1 MVDFECGELNWTEI
15 NQESKKKFH
24 KLGKL
29 GSSKSGEGIAKFG
42 FLILPTLSIP
52 SIKQQHLL
60 DEKFIKKNSHVKG
73 KEPLI
78 NCLVFFL
85 SPCSI
90 PKSKKQQLDEKH

>member
-29 GSSKSGEGIAKFG
+29 GNSKSGEGIAKFG

-60 DEKFIKKNSHVKG
+60 DEKINKK
-73 KEPLI
+73 
-78 NCLVFFL
+78 
-85 SPCSI
+85 
-90 PKSKKQQLDEKH
+90 KKFTCQGERTLN

>member
-42 FLILPTLSIP
+42 FSYPSHPFYSKYQATTSTRWKINNKKKKFTCQGERTL
-52 SIKQQHLL
+52 
-60 DEKFIKKNSHVKG
+60 N
-73 KEPLI
+73 
-78 NCLVFFL
+78 
-85 SPCSI
+85 
-90 PKSKKQQLDEKH
+90 

>member
-60 DEKFIKKNSHVKG
+60 DEKLIKKKKIHMSRG
-73 KEPLI
+73 KNP
-78 NCLVFFL
+78 
-85 SPCSI
+85 
-90 PKSKKQQLDEKH
+90 

>member
-42 FLILPTLSIP
+42 FLILSTLSIP
-52 SIKQQHLL
+52 SIKQHLL
-60 DEKFIKKNSHVKG
+60 DEKLIKKKIHMSRG
-73 KEPLI
+73 KNP
-78 NCLVFFL
+78 
-85 SPCSI
+85 
-90 PKSKKQQLDEKH
+90 

>member
-1 MVDFECGELNWTEI
+1 MVDFQCGELNWTEI

-60 DEKFIKKNSHVKG
+60 DEKLIKKKNSHVKG

-78 NCLVFFL
+78 NCLFFSFPL
-85 SPCSI
+85 FYSEIQETTSTR
-90 PKSKKQQLDEKH
+90 

>member
-42 FLILPTLSIP
+42 FSYPSPLSIP
-52 SIKQQHLL
+52 STCIKQQHLL
-60 DEKFIKKNSHVKG
+60 DEKLIKK
-73 KEPLI
+73 
-78 NCLVFFL
+78 
-85 SPCSI
+85 
-90 PKSKKQQLDEKH
+90 KKFTCQGEGTLN

>member
-29 GSSKSGEGIAKFG
+29 GNSKSGVGIAKFG

-52 SIKQQHLL
+52 STCIKQQHLL
-60 DEKFIKKNSHVKG
+60 DEKLKK
-73 KEPLI
+73 
-78 NCLVFFL
+78 
-85 SPCSI
+85 
-90 PKSKKQQLDEKH
+90 KKKFTCQGEGTLN